1 MTQIESIQMNIHHSR
16 IELNKARRIVCN
28 DEIQKLH
35 IQSTIDFYVSE
46 LKDLTFSLDCAIK
59 QN

>member
-1 MTQIESIQMNIHHSR
+1 MTQLESIQMNIYHSK

-35 IQSTIDFYVSE
+35 IQSTIDFYVNE
-46 LKDLTFSLDCAIK
+46 LKDLTFSLNCAIK
-59 QN
+59 QH